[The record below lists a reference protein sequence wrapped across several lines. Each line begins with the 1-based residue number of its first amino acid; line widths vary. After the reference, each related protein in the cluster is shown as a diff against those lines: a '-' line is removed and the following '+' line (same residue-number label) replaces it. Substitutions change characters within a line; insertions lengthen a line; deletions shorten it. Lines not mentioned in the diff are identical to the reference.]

1 MTNRLRQWSQK
12 SYSASDGR
20 AASSLGDEN
29 LKGSPST
36 THAEN
41 VNAQIPTAFDRID
54 QRRNAREAA
63 GEGQAVHPEARGL
76 TPWPA
81 NAMTG

>member
-12 SYSASDGR
+12 SYSSTDGR

-41 VNAQIPTAFDRID
+41 VNAQIPTAFDHID
-54 QRRNAREAA
+54 KRRTQGKEPVSRRPFTQKHE
-63 GEGQAVHPEARGL
+63 
-76 TPWPA
+76 
-81 NAMTG
+81 